1 MRRQVIVS
9 GLVLMLVTGCASI
22 KESRINPLNWFGKSE
37 PVTVLNDGTAATVL
51 PSLAPRKGYPN
62 FVDTRPLAPVISDVN
77 VVKSASGAIITA
89 TATLPTLG
97 YFDAELVRVASAD
110 ASVAAYEFRL
120 RPPTSAA
127 PTGTAAQRRTTA
139 AKPLSN
145 EDPAGIRTIP
155 IKGAAGARQVRR

>member
-62 FVDTRPLAPVISDVN
+62 FVDTGSPRPNRSRTKILRAFAPSSS
-77 VVKSASGAIITA
+77 KGPQAHAKCGAKT
-89 TATLPTLG
+89 
-97 YFDAELVRVASAD
+97 VR
-110 ASVAAYEFRL
+110 
-120 RPPTSAA
+120 
-127 PTGTAAQRRTTA
+127 
-139 AKPLSN
+139 
-145 EDPAGIRTIP
+145 
-155 IKGAAGARQVRR
+155 